1 MIKRIIK
8 ISTFAT
14 FQQPYMDPQE
24 IYNIII
30 VRVHHRKCSIK
41 IRGRNLNHLERDC
54 QFRLHFSF
62 ISNFTNQY

>member
-1 MIKRIIK
+1 MIKHIIK

-54 QFRLHFSF
+54 QFRLHF
-62 ISNFTNQY
+62 

>member
-1 MIKRIIK
+1 MIKHIIK

-14 FQQPYMDPQE
+14 FQQRYMDPQE

-30 VRVHHRKCSIK
+30 VSVHHQKCSIK

-54 QFRLHFSF
+54 QFRLHF
-62 ISNFTNQY
+62 